1 MEEIEVKDAPLG
13 IKVYVNGKP
22 DTDNM
27 TDEEYDIFI
36 SSLAQR
42 MNEYFEKRK
51 VRRDIVFCRDGED
64 GYMSAREF
72 IAQEEAKKQ
81 IDS

>member
-22 DTDNM
+22 DNM
-27 TDEEYDIFI
+27 TDEEYNIFI

-42 MNEYFEKRK
+42 MNEYFEKGK
-51 VRRDIVFCRDGED
+51 
-64 GYMSAREF
+64 
-72 IAQEEAKKQ
+72 
-81 IDS
+81 

>member
-51 VRRDIVFCRDGED
+51 VRRDIVFCPYGED

>member
-1 MEEIEVKDAPLG
+1 MPKNKNKEVARLEEIEVKDAPLG

-22 DTDNM
+22 DADNM

-42 MNEYFEKRK
+42 MNEYFEKGK
-51 VRRDIVFCRDGED
+51 
-64 GYMSAREF
+64 
-72 IAQEEAKKQ
+72 
-81 IDS
+81 

>member
-22 DTDNM
+22 DADNM
-27 TDEEYDIFI
+27 ADEEYDIFI

-42 MNEYFEKRK
+42 MNEYFEKGK
-51 VRRDIVFCRDGED
+51 
-64 GYMSAREF
+64 
-72 IAQEEAKKQ
+72 
-81 IDS
+81 